1 LSSTAEAQPAAAAIT
16 TYGERNADAP
26 KELDAFAFL
35 IGKWEGG
42 GKTKTADGK
51 IVEFGG
57 VTWIGRYILDGT
69 AIADEGHASAPDGS
83 PYLGISLRQYD
94 GAKKAWI
101 VEYLNVS
108 NSFLRK
114 QVSAASGSVTVEGN
128 TVAVIS
134 EAPDT
139 WIRETY
145 RVESRDQFTYSM
157 DLSNDGG
164 RSWNV
169 GQIEMNLR
177 RTE

>member
-1 LSSTAEAQPAAAAIT
+1 MAEAQPAAAAIT
-16 TYGERNADAP
+16 TYGEQNANAP
-26 KELDAFAFL
+26 KELGAFVFL
-35 IGKWEGG
+35 VGKWEGG
-42 GKTKTADGK
+42 GKTKTTDGK

-69 AIADEGHASAPDGS
+69 AIADEFHASTPDGS

-114 QVSAASGSVTVEGN
+114 QVSATSGSVTVDGK
-128 TVAVIS
+128 TVVVIS

-139 WIRETY
+139 WSRETY
-145 RVESRDQFTYSM
+145 RVESHDHFTYSI
-157 DLSNDGG
+157 DLSKDGG
-164 RSWNV
+164 SSWNV
-169 GQIEMNLR
+169 GQIQMNFSR
-177 RTE
+177 KQ